1 MVARVRVPPM
11 ARAERRQRQ
20 LVHGVQQP
28 PGPRVDS
35 SGQSPVPRCGLDL
48 QLHAGLPQD
57 PSVRASMLTN
67 AARSRIP
74 IDPSL
79 ALSCVCSEEI
89 PREYARKVPL
99 CMDQLRR
106 IFATARIPDVECD
119 RIETYSGSRHV
130 VVMYHNQVFAFD
142 VLDENNNAI
151 PAEEYATLR
160 IGGSDLALMLWL
172 LLLLLPYCTGSCDS
186 CSPFERTQH
195 RPTAFH
201 RSACSRPRI
210 APRGLRRARR
220 SSASRRTSTF
230 SRRSIERCSWC
241 ASMTRRLR
249 RPMTLLGSS
258 STLAMART
266 AGSIRPSRS
275 YARYLSLAC
284 CHEVASTYRSALL
297 QVVCKNGIAGV
308 NGEHTP
314 QDAPAPARVCDIALG
329 LETPEQYEAL
339 AAVQDDPP
347 EHAHRK
353 LAFDVSELDP
363 AIFDRAKQNVAR
375 LIDSVEVSIR
385 EFNGFGAQA
394 MKAAGAS
401 PDCFVQMALQL
412 AYYKLH
418 NKVCATY
425 ETAATRQFRYARAH
439 AAAACWCFAS

>member
-1 MVARVRVPPM
+1 MRQLLAIRKEAAPTDSVPPVGLLTAENRTTWAE
-11 ARAERRQRQ
+11 ARKTLERKPQNKHVLETIDRALFMVCLDDASPATTDDAARQFF
-20 LVHGVQQP
+20 
-28 PGPRVDS
+28 
-35 SGQSPVPRCGLDL
+35 
-48 QLHAGLPQD
+48 HAGD
-57 PSVRASMLTN
+57 GKNRWFDKTISIVRS
-67 AARSRIP
+67 
-74 IDPSL
+74 
-79 ALSCVCSEEI
+79 
-89 PREYARKVPL
+89 
-99 CMDQLRR
+99 
-106 IFATARIPDVECD
+106 
-119 RIETYSGSRHV
+119 
-130 VVMYHNQVFAFD
+130 
-142 VLDENNNAI
+142 
-151 PAEEYATLR
+151 
-160 IGGSDLALMLWL
+160 
-172 LLLLLPYCTGSCDS
+172 
-186 CSPFERTQH
+186 
-195 RPTAFH
+195 
-201 RSACSRPRI
+201 
-210 APRGLRRARR
+210 
-220 SSASRRTSTF
+220 
-230 SRRSIERCSWC
+230 
-241 ASMTRRLR
+241 
-249 RPMTLLGSS
+249 
-258 STLAMART
+258 
-266 AGSIRPSRS
+266 
-275 YARYLSLAC
+275 LSLAC
-284 CHEVASTYRSALL
+284 CHEVASTYRSAVL